1 MPKTLLL
8 CLLAIGCGGSS
19 AAKPDASAGAGG
31 GGTAGTSAGTGGTG
45 ASAGAGGAGT
55 GGMDASAGDTRVRDW
70 SRVEA
75 LLLATASDAGVSS
88 LGLTIWD
95 RSDARIYERMVG
107 GVTAD
112 TRVAIAS
119 ASKMVSG
126 LVLFDEIRRGELTL
140 DSTTGGVLQWTGAN
154 AAITLRQLL
163 SFTSGLEREDTCT
176 VRPLIT
182 LDECVATIRDAPVV
196 AAPGAQ
202 FDYGSTHLQVAARMA
217 EVASGKSWAQLFS
230 DTVRTPL
237 GFFVDVVYF
246 TAPKQQL
253 GSTNPLVA
261 GGLRASMN
269 EYANFL
275 ALVFHRGAFRG
286 LTIGT
291 PALYDEQSREVSPAP
306 TIDYSPV
313 EVIGLP
319 YHYGLT
325 AWLMCATP
333 ATGCEDLSSPGAFGF
348 TPWLDRASGYYA
360 ILGMELDRDSV
371 DTGVVDFA
379 VKLQQE
385 LEPLIRE
392 QL

>member
-1 MPKTLLL
+1 MWKTVL
-8 CLLAIGCGGSS
+8 CCVLVAGGCGGASG
-19 AAKPDASAGAGG
+19 AKPDASAGAGG
-31 GGTAGTSAGTGGTG
+31 GGMGGTS
-45 ASAGAGGAGT
+45 GGAGS
-55 GGMDASAGDTRVRDW
+55 GMDAAAGDARVRDW

-75 LLLATASDAGVSS
+75 LLLSTASDAGVGS

-95 RSDARIYERMVG
+95 GTDARLYERMVG
-107 GVTAD
+107 GFTPD

-126 LVLFDEIRRGELTL
+126 LVLFDAVRRGELTL

-154 AAITLRQLL
+154 AAITLRQLM
-163 SFTSGLEREDTCT
+163 SFTSGLEREDLCT
-176 VRPLIT
+176 RRPLVT
-182 LDECVATIRDAPVV
+182 LEECVATIRDAPVV

-217 EVASGKSWAQLFS
+217 EVASAKSWAQLFD
-230 DTVRTPL
+230 DTLRTPL
-237 GFFVDVVYF
+237 GLDAGVAYF
-246 TAPKQQL
+246 TAPQQSL
-253 GSTNPLVA
+253 GTTNPLIA

-275 ALVFHRGAFRG
+275 ALVFHRGAYRG

-291 PALYDEQSREVSPAP
+291 PALYDEQAREVSPAP

-313 EVIGLP
+313 QAIGLP

-325 AWLMCATP
+325 AWLMCGTP

-348 TPWLDRASGYYA
+348 TPWLDRAAGYYA
-360 ILGMELDRDSV
+360 ILGMELDSASV

-385 LEPLIRE
+385 LEPLIRA

>member
-1 MPKTLLL
+1 M
-8 CLLAIGCGGSS
+8 
-19 AAKPDASAGAGG
+19 
-31 GGTAGTSAGTGGTG
+31 
-45 ASAGAGGAGT
+45 
-55 GGMDASAGDTRVRDW
+55 
-70 SRVEA
+70 
-75 LLLATASDAGVSS
+75 
-88 LGLTIWD
+88 
-95 RSDARIYERMVG
+95 
-107 GVTAD
+107 
-112 TRVAIAS
+112 
-119 ASKMVSG
+119 
-126 LVLFDEIRRGELTL
+126 
-140 DSTTGGVLQWTGAN
+140 
-154 AAITLRQLL
+154 
-163 SFTSGLEREDTCT
+163 SFTSGLEREDLCT
-176 VRPLIT
+176 RRPLIT

-217 EVASGKSWAQLFS
+217 EVASAKSWPQLFD
-230 DTVRTPL
+230 DTLRTPL
-237 GFFVDVVYF
+237 GLDAGVAYF
-246 TAPKQQL
+246 TAPQQSL
-253 GSTNPLVA
+253 GTTNPLIA

-291 PALYDEQSREVSPAP
+291 PALYDEQAREVSPAP

-313 EVIGLP
+313 QAIGLP

-325 AWLMCATP
+325 AWLMCGTP

-348 TPWLDRASGYYA
+348 TPWLDRAAGYYA
-360 ILGMELDRDSV
+360 ILGMELDSASV

>member
-1 MPKTLLL
+1 M
-8 CLLAIGCGGSS
+8 
-19 AAKPDASAGAGG
+19 
-31 GGTAGTSAGTGGTG
+31 GGTS
-45 ASAGAGGAGT
+45 GGAGS
-55 GGMDASAGDTRVRDW
+55 GMDAAAGDARVRDW

-75 LLLATASDAGVSS
+75 LLLSTASDAGVGS

-95 RSDARIYERMVG
+95 GTDARLYERMVG
-107 GVTAD
+107 GFTPD

-126 LVLFDEIRRGELTL
+126 LVLFDAVRRGELTL

-154 AAITLRQLL
+154 AAITLRQLM
-163 SFTSGLEREDTCT
+163 SFTSGLEREDLCT
-176 VRPLIT
+176 RRPLVT
-182 LDECVATIRDAPVV
+182 LEECVATIRDAPVV

-217 EVASGKSWAQLFS
+217 EVASAKSWAQLFD
-230 DTVRTPL
+230 DTLRTPL
-237 GFFVDVVYF
+237 GLDAGVAYF
-246 TAPKQQL
+246 TAPQQSL
-253 GSTNPLVA
+253 GTTNPLIA

-275 ALVFHRGAFRG
+275 ALVFHRGAYRG

-291 PALYDEQSREVSPAP
+291 PALYDEQAREVSPAP

-313 EVIGLP
+313 QAIGLP

-325 AWLMCATP
+325 AWLMCGTP

-348 TPWLDRASGYYA
+348 TPWLDRAAGYYA
-360 ILGMELDRDSV
+360 ILGMELDSASV